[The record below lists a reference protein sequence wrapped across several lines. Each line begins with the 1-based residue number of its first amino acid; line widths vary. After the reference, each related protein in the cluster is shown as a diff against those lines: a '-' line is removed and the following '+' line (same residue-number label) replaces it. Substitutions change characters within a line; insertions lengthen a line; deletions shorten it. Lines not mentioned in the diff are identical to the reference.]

1 MPNDRDLGM
10 DRKITRRD
18 FIEGVSVAIAGS
30 MLPGKILAAAPGT
43 NSPSILKNYP
53 PGQGGMRGSH
63 NGSFEVAH
71 QLARE
76 GRKDWGPAQD
86 PDGMV
91 YDLVVVGAGLRH
103 VSAPPGHW
111 PFAG

>member
-30 MLPGKILAAAPGT
+30 MLPGKILAAAPGS
-43 NSPSILKNYP
+43 NSSSVLKNYP

-63 NGSFEVAH
+63 NGSFRSRTPACP
-71 QLARE
+71 
-76 GRKDWGPAQD
+76 GRA
-86 PDGMV
+86 
-91 YDLVVVGAGLRH
+91 
-103 VSAPPGHW
+103 
-111 PFAG
+111 